1 MKNSKEKIISTL
13 KNRIQS
19 NATDDGFAT
28 EQISDKQIAVLLGEL
43 HVAQLKMELQNNELS
58 FSEKMLEIE
67 RAKFAG
73 FFNLA
78 PFGYFILDQF
88 GIVSEANQIGLALL
102 NTTKKDIIAEK
113 FQNFVAPEHWER
125 FYAFLHQLEPSGQK
139 QAVEVKLLLA
149 DKKIMYTR
157 MEGIAI
163 QNKLT
168 SSLQYYV
175 TVIDITDSRLAQ
187 QELKETNKRLALTL
201 TASST
206 GTWTINLKD
215 NRMFLD
221 EFSLAL
227 LDTNAWDFDGS
238 LKSFMQLIHPDDR
251 GLVRH
256 QVLNSADN
264 IERIDVEFRVL
275 LKNGDTRF
283 MVAKGHQVQ
292 TDLPDLFFAGILIDV
307 TERKKINEAAQEL
320 LHEKQ
325 KLILSTTF
333 SAQEKERYRISSAL
347 HDSICQLLYGIR
359 LNLHNVQV
367 SNKVKN
373 ELKNV
378 HQLLALAIKETREL
392 SYELTPS
399 VLRDFGFVEGIKEMA
414 QRLSTSNFNIHTQIN
429 SGSNLL
435 DSDTQLSIFRIIQE
449 LLNNVIK
456 HANAKLAEVL
466 VCTESGFVTIAVN
479 DNGKGFTIDQ
489 EDAMTKG
496 SGLRGIKNRVFLL
509 NGKID
514 VKTGNNGTSVNIK
527 FKV

>member
-1 MKNSKEKIISTL
+1 MKTNKEKIISKL
-13 KNRIQS
+13 KNHIQ
-19 NATDDGFAT
+19 NNLTDDELAK
-28 EQISDKQIAVLLGEL
+28 EQILDRQIAILLGEL
-43 HVAQLKMELQNNELS
+43 QIAELKMELQNDELS
-58 FSEKMLEIE
+58 LSAKLLKSERE
-67 RAKFAG
+67 KFAG

-88 GIVSEANQIGLALL
+88 GIVCEANQVGLALL
-102 NTTKKDIIAEK
+102 NTTKNSLMAEK
-113 FQNFVAPEHWER
+113 FQNFVVPEHWER
-125 FYAFLHQLEPSGQK
+125 FYSFLHLMQPSGQK
-139 QAVEVKLLLA
+139 QSEEVKLLLA
-149 DKKIMYTR
+149 DGKVIYTR

-163 QNKLT
+163 QNQLT
-168 SSLQYYV
+168 DTMQYYV
-175 TVIDITDSRLAQ
+175 TVIDITNSRNAQ

-201 TASST
+201 SASST
-206 GTWTINLKD
+206 GTWTISLKD

-227 LDTNAWDFDGS
+227 LDINAWDFDGS
-238 LKSFMQLIHPDDR
+238 LKSFIRIIYPEDR
-251 GLVRH
+251 DLVRH
-256 QVLNSADN
+256 QLLNSADN
-264 IERIDVEFRVL
+264 IERIDIEFRVVH
-275 LKNGDTRF
+275 KNGETKV

-292 TDLPDLFFAGILIDV
+292 TDTPDLFFAGILIDV
-307 TERKKINEAAQEL
+307 TQRKKITEAAQEL

-359 LNLHNVQV
+359 LNLDNIQV
-367 SNKVKN
+367 SNKIKN

-378 HQLLALAIKETREL
+378 HQLLAQAIRETREL

-414 QRLSTSNFNIHTQIN
+414 QRLSTSNFSILTQI
-429 SGSNLL
+429 SSSANLL

-449 LLNNVIK
+449 LLNNIIK
-456 HANAKLAEVL
+456 HAEAKIAEVL
-466 VCTESGFVTIAVN
+466 VCTEARHVTIVVN
-479 DNGKGFTIDQ
+479 DNGKGFSVDQ
-489 EDAMTKG
+489 DIAMVQG

-509 NGKID
+509 NGTVD
-514 VKTGNNGTSVNIK
+514 VKTGKQGTSISIK